1 MAKPEGVR
9 VLRVSRQL
17 LEVLARYIQNRPD
30 WDIHEGYISLTRIRM
45 TKDLKNAKVGVRL
58 MRWGEGVTEEQIKL
72 GHQKAVEALKTRI
85 YDMQKTVAQ
94 ELKLRFTPKLQ
105 FIVDESWDEVLKV
118 ENTLRDLAI
127 DGSSVASEDQPD

>member
-30 WDIHEGYISLTRIRM
+30 WDVQDGYISLTRIRM

-58 MRWGEGVTEEQIKL
+58 MRWGDTVTDEQTKL

-85 YDMQKTVAQ
+85 HDMQKTVAH

-105 FIVDESWDEVLKV
+105 FVVDESWDEVLKV
-118 ENTLRDLAI
+118 ENTLRDLGLG
-127 DGSSVASEDQPD
+127 DTESTHEDQQD

>member
-30 WDIHEGYISLTRIRM
+30 WELQDGYISLTRIRM
-45 TKDLKNAKVGVRL
+45 SKDLKNARVGVRL
-58 MRWGEGVTEEQIKL
+58 IRWGDSVTEEQVRL

-85 YDMQKTVAQ
+85 HDMQKSIAH

-105 FIVDESWDEVLKV
+105 FVVDESWDEVLKV
-118 ENTLRDLAI
+118 ENTLRELAVNE
-127 DGSSVASEDQPD
+127 SVASDEEDQD